1 MLLENLQKC
10 KDELSITNIYIYIY
24 IKQIQR
30 IVRNRWEEKKRM
42 VTTGKIRE
50 SARRRMKRNKRSS
63 TGIGS
68 ITEPEQRRR

>member
-1 MLLENLQKC
+1 MNYQLQK
-10 KDELSITNIYIYIY
+10 KK
-24 IKQIQR
+24 KQIQR
-30 IVRNRWEEKKRM
+30 IVRNRWEEKKSM

-50 SARRRMKRNKRSS
+50 SARRRIKRNKRSS

>member
-1 MLLENLQKC
+1 LLLENLQKC
-10 KDELSITNIYIYIY
+10 KDELSITNIY

-50 SARRRMKRNKRSS
+50 SARRRIKRNKRSS

>member
-1 MLLENLQKC
+1 LLLENLQKC
-10 KDELSITNIYIYIY
+10 KDELSITNIYIY

-50 SARRRMKRNKRSS
+50 SARRRIKRNKRSS

>member
-1 MLLENLQKC
+1 LLLENLQKC

-30 IVRNRWEEKKRM
+30 IGRNRWEEKKRM

-50 SARRRMKRNKRSS
+50 SARRRIKRNKRSS
-63 TGIGS
+63 TVIGS